1 MAANMCSRSSSRG
14 PPTRRRILVVDD
26 HPLVRRGLTAL
37 IDSEPDFTVCGEAA
51 SCRAGLE
58 AIAALGPDLV
68 IADLSLGDGEGLE
81 LIRQSR
87 TRVGSVPI
95 LVLTMHDGPLH
106 AKRALRAGASG
117 YVSKQELSETLLIAM
132 RRVLDGEEYVSPKI
146 REALEAS

>member
-1 MAANMCSRSSSRG
+1 MCSRSSSRG
-14 PPTRRRILVVDD
+14 SPTQRRILIVDD

-37 IDSEPDFTVCGEAA
+37 IDSDPNLTVCGEAA
-51 SCRAGLE
+51 GYRAGLE

-68 IADLSLGDGEGLE
+68 IADLSLGDGDGLE
-81 LIRQSR
+81 LVRQSR
-87 TRVGSVPI
+87 ARVSSVPI

-117 YVSKQELSETLLIAM
+117 YVTKQELSETLLIAM
-132 RRVLDGEEYVSPKI
+132 RCVLDGEEYVSPKI